1 MAAKEI
7 QGSNIQFM
15 VRASDSGVATY
26 KVMTCE
32 KTVFLDVTN
41 DVTTEKTKCGVFKGV
56 QVADFKLNGEA
67 VHNLT
72 PTSTEVSYDQ
82 VLSWQLDR
90 QKIDFKLQNVAYGSG
105 GGAIGAGDEVNMVG
119 QMYFVQTQ
127 FDGSDGIAVKFTWAA
142 EGSGTLNDVES

>member
-1 MAAKEI
+1 MAQKEI
-7 QGSNIQFM
+7 QGSNIQFL
-15 VRASDSGVATY
+15 VRAADSGVATY

-41 DVTTEKTKCGVFKGV
+41 DETVEKTKCGVFKGI

-90 QKIDFKLQNVAYGSG
+90 QKIDFKLQNAAY
-105 GGAIGAGDEVNMVG
+105 GAIGAGDEVNMVG

-127 FDGSDGIAVKFTWAA
+127 FDGSDGVAAKFTWAST
-142 EGSGTLNDVES
+142 GSGTLNDVES